1 MKYFSKLWDNKA
13 VKVTGAIGAGL
24 CGFLGSTCNG
34 PAKATP
40 QDIAK
45 IFVNNKMDYQN
56 ELVMDSDV
64 IGRTDVHVNAPYLV
78 KFNQEPPDLNYFF
91 HHIGYDLGDDG
102 SKGRPVYRVKMRA
115 EKRKDAKQ
123 GWVVQDIEN
132 TSFSNPFLGNN
143 WTDHTLTAKL
153 DSGKYAPIYSV
164 DSSALAQINDVGDD
178 VDKILRCCY
187 PYESSTDLR
196 INDRWVPISTYRNLI
211 KQKSSDNDPLS
222 ISKLEGL
229 LNANK
234 K

>member
-1 MKYFSKLWDNKA
+1 MNK
-13 VKVTGAIGAGL
+13 K
-24 CGFLGSTCNG
+24 
-34 PAKATP
+34 
-40 QDIAK
+40 
-45 IFVNNKMDYQN
+45 
-56 ELVMDSDV
+56 
-64 IGRTDVHVNAPYLV
+64 
-78 KFNQEPPDLNYFF
+78 
-91 HHIGYDLGDDG
+91 
-102 SKGRPVYRVKMRA
+102 
-115 EKRKDAKQ
+115 